1 MHNVE
6 NGKFYFIKD
15 EFFQKIND
23 KMILLNKDNGN
34 KRPCYYCFED
44 DKNKGL
50 FWLIPISSKTEKY
63 KKIYEYK
70 LNKFG
75 KVDTL
80 VFGKVNKDIRAFLIQ
95 NMFPIIE
102 KYIQEKYIRNNID
115 VEITYKLKKEIERK
129 AKFILSLAEKG
140 SKVVF
145 TDINKIREILLDEL
159 KNKC

>member
-1 MHNVE
+1 MVIE
-6 NGKFYFIKD
+6 DGKFYFIKD
-15 EFFQKIND
+15 EFFKKIND
-23 KMILLNKDNGN
+23 KRILLNKNNGN

-50 FWLIPISSKTEKY
+50 FWLIPISSKIEKY
-63 KKIYEYK
+63 KKIFEYK

-95 NMFPIIE
+95 NMFPVIE

-115 VEITYKLKKEIERK
+115 VEITYSLKKEIERK
-129 AKFILSLAEKG
+129 AKLVLYLAEKG
-140 SKVVF
+140 NKVVF
-145 TDINKIREILLDEL
+145 TDIIKIREILLEEL
-159 KNKC
+159 KNKS